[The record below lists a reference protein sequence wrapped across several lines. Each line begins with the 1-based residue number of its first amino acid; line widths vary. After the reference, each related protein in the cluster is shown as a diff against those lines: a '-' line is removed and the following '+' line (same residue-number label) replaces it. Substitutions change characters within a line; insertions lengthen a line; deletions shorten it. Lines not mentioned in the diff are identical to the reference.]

1 MTLLPQGNP
10 CHGSVQRFNF
20 TSGSCAGGNG
30 LSDDGSGGTGG
41 GGGGSDDFG
50 FGFGA
55 FLAQLHDSKERPGQ
69 GLQTVLSAAIHP
81 MHIGLGFFLFA
92 PPPPA
97 LQLCPAPPSP
107 LTAHGAVLI
116 AAHTAK
122 ASRPETC
129 DRRVISVSS
138 RQRMLVQRAC
148 PQNEALALPRKL
160 TGKLVHLSGVPE
172 ERPWGV
178 L

>member
-107 LTAHGAVLI
+107 LTVHGAVLI
-116 AAHTAK
+116 AAHPAK
-122 ASRPETC
+122 ASRPE
-129 DRRVISVSS
+129 RVISV
-138 RQRMLVQRAC
+138 
-148 PQNEALALPRKL
+148 
-160 TGKLVHLSGVPE
+160 
-172 ERPWGV
+172 
-178 L
+178 